1 MGNWGNADM
10 DAWFDY
16 DLPPELVA
24 QEPLRNRADSRL
36 MIVDRRRGTI
46 DHAHVRDLPE
56 ILRGSDRLVLNDTR
70 VVPAQ
75 LRGQRVETGGRWQGL
90 FLGLLPGGEWKLLC
104 KTRGKLRAPEP
115 IALLDRDGRTAAKL
129 WLLEQLE
136 DGQWR
141 ARLDAQVDAFT
152 LLEKIGRVPLPPYI
166 RGGNM
171 VDADIERYQ
180 TVFARKPG
188 AVAAPTAGLH
198 FTPELLKQLDQRG
211 VAFSA
216 VTLHVGMGT
225 FRPIAT
231 DDPAEHVMH
240 AEWAELSAPAAR
252 EIGETKAAGG
262 RVVAVG
268 TTVVRTLESVA
279 ASQAEQGAA
288 ELLAPFAGETRLY
301 IRPPYEF
308 RAVDAMIT
316 NFHFPRTTLLL
327 LVQAFGGTALIRQ
340 AYDEAV
346 AEQYRFYS
354 YGDAMLIQ

>member
-1 MGNWGNADM
+1 
-10 DAWFDY
+10 
-16 DLPPELVA
+16 
-24 QEPLRNRADSRL
+24 
-36 MIVDRRRGTI
+36 
-46 DHAHVRDLPE
+46 
-56 ILRGSDRLVLNDTR
+56 
-70 VVPAQ
+70 
-75 LRGQRVETGGRWQGL
+75 
-90 FLGLLPGGEWKLLC
+90 
-104 KTRGKLRAPEP
+104 
-115 IALLDRDGRTAAKL
+115 
-129 WLLEQLE
+129 
-136 DGQWR
+136 
-141 ARLDAQVDAFT
+141 
-152 LLEKIGRVPLPPYI
+152 
-166 RGGNM
+166 
-171 VDADIERYQ
+171 
-180 TVFARKPG
+180 
-188 AVAAPTAGLH
+188 
-198 FTPELLKQLDQRG
+198 

-240 AEWAELSAPAAR
+240 AEWAELTAPAAR
-252 EIGETKAAGG
+252 EIGETKAASG

-268 TTVVRTLESVA
+268 TTVVRTLEGVA
-279 ASQAEQGAA
+279 AHQAEQGADA
-288 ELLAPFAGETRLY
+288 LLAPWTGETRLY